1 MPTCGAGTT
10 AQSYSNSCESL
21 PGYVTP
27 PTLSGNVYTSVPD
40 RNPQIGPDSIPR
52 TLTARINHIITKI
65 NEAKNAV
72 TTTISPTYVSNYGKG
87 RGQTASRLSDLK
99 REELSADTAF
109 REAEAAAQASGLQG
123 RKRTLQE
130 FIITFFF
137 IAFLVITF
145 TLMIRSYTMTQN
157 WNEAFKIL
165 GLMAI
170 VYGCIWGILV
180 RYA

>member
-1 MPTCGAGTT
+1 MPTCGTGTT
-10 AQSYSNSCESL
+10 GTTYSATAPCVAL
-21 PGYVTP
+21 PGYTTP
-27 PTLSGNVYTSVPD
+27 ILPIGGSVYTSQP
-40 RNPQIGPDSIPR
+40 NPSPAVSA
-52 TLTARINHIITKI
+52 LAARVAAIIAKI
-65 NEAKNAV
+65 
-72 TTTISPTYVSNYGKG
+72 TTVKTSVNLSNQGI
-87 RGQTASRLSDLK
+87 GQTASRLSDLK

-109 REAEAAAQASGLQG
+109 REAEAAAQASGLKG

>member
-1 MPTCGAGTT
+1 MPTCAAGTT
-10 AQSYSNSCESL
+10 GTTYSDTAPCVAL
-21 PGYVTP
+21 PGYTTP
-27 PTLSGNVYTSVPD
+27 SLVADKYTSVPD
-40 RNPQIGPDSIPR
+40 SNPKVSS
-52 TLTARINHIITKI
+52 LTARVQAAIANITKVRT
-65 NEAKNAV
+65 N
-72 TTTISPTYVSNYGKG
+72 TYLSKQGT
-87 RGQTASRLSDLK
+87 GQTASRLSDLK

-109 REAEAAAQASGLQG
+109 REAEAAMQASGLQG

-145 TLMIRSYTMTQN
+145 TLMIRSYTMTQD
-157 WNEAFKIL
+157 WNEAFKIF

-170 VYGCIWGILV
+170 VYGCIWGILM

>member
-10 AQSYSNSCESL
+10 GTTYSATTPCVAL
-21 PGYVTP
+21 PGY
-27 PTLSGNVYTSVPD
+27 TLPIVSADGSVYTSQP
-40 RNPQIGPDSIPR
+40 NPSPQVSALAARVAAIIQKITSFR
-52 TLTARINHIITKI
+52 TTDLAYIT
-65 NEAKNAV
+65 NQS
-72 TTTISPTYVSNYGKG
+72 T
-87 RGQTASRLSDLK
+87 GQTASRLSDLK

-109 REAEAAAQASGLQG
+109 REAEAAGQASGLQG

-137 IAFLVITF
+137 IAFLVLTI
-145 TLMIRSYTMTQN
+145 TLMIRSYTLTQN

>member
-1 MPTCGAGTT
+1 MPTCGTGTT
-10 AQSYSNSCESL
+10 GTTYSATAPCVAL
-21 PGYVTP
+21 PGYTTP
-27 PTLSGNVYTSVPD
+27 ILPIGGSVYTSQP
-40 RNPQIGPDSIPR
+40 NPSPAVSALAARVAAIIAKITTVR
-52 TLTARINHIITKI
+52 TS
-65 NEAKNAV
+65 V
-72 TTTISPTYVSNYGKG
+72 TTSTTDPYLSNQGT
-87 RGQTASRLSDLK
+87 GQTASRLSDLK

-109 REAEAAAQASGLQG
+109 REAEAAAQASGLKG

>member
-10 AQSYSNSCESL
+10 GTTSCVAL
-21 PGYVTP
+21 PGYTTP
-27 PTLSGNVYTSVPD
+27 LLSRDRSVYTSLP
-40 RNPQIGPDSIPR
+40 NPRPAVSA
-52 TLTARINHIITKI
+52 LAARVAAVIEKITSFRST
-65 NEAKNAV
+65 NFDY
-72 TTTISPTYVSNYGKG
+72 ISNKG
-87 RGQTASRLSDLK
+87 TGQTASRLSDLK

>member
-10 AQSYSNSCESL
+10 GTTYSATTLCQAL
-21 PGYVTP
+21 PGYTP
-27 PTLSGNVYTSVPD
+27 PTLSTDGSVYTSQP
-40 RNPQIGPDSIPR
+40 
-52 TLTARINHIITKI
+52 
-65 NEAKNAV
+65 V
-72 TTTISPTYVSNYGKG
+72 TTPTVSALAARVAAIIANINTVKTSVSTNNVTDYISNQGT
-87 RGQTASRLSDLK
+87 GQTATRLSDLK

-137 IAFLVITF
+137 IAFLVLTI
-145 TLMIRSYTMTQN
+145 TLMIRSYTILQD

-165 GLMAI
+165 GLMTI

>member
-1 MPTCGAGTT
+1 
-10 AQSYSNSCESL
+10 
-21 PGYVTP
+21 
-27 PTLSGNVYTSVPD
+27 
-40 RNPQIGPDSIPR
+40 
-52 TLTARINHIITKI
+52 
-65 NEAKNAV
+65 
-72 TTTISPTYVSNYGKG
+72 
-87 RGQTASRLSDLK
+87 
-99 REELSADTAF
+99 LSADTAF

-137 IAFLVITF
+137 IAFLVLTI
-145 TLMIRSYTMTQN
+145 TLMIRSYTILQD

-165 GLMAI
+165 GLMII

>member
-1 MPTCGAGTT
+1 MDNGGLT
-10 AQSYSNSCESL
+10 AS
-21 PGYVTP
+21 
-27 PTLSGNVYTSVPD
+27 
-40 RNPQIGPDSIPR
+40 PDSSP
-52 TLTARINHIITKI
+52 LVSSLAARVQAIIDKI
-65 NEAKNAV
+65 
-72 TTTISPTYVSNYGKG
+72 TTVKTSISGSTYLSNQGT
-87 RGQTASRLSDLK
+87 GQTASTLADLK

-137 IAFLVITF
+137 IAFLVLTI
-145 TLMIRSYTMTQN
+145 TLMIRSYTILQD

-165 GLMAI
+165 GLMII